1 MPDGEMLSTFN
12 CGAGLIMAVRSDA
25 AARILEQ
32 LSPMHRCY
40 RIGDVRVGA
49 QKIVF
54 SGNVRWE
61 E

>member
-1 MPDGEMLSTFN
+1 MLSTFN

-32 LSPMHRCY
+32 LSPVHRCY

-61 E
+61 R